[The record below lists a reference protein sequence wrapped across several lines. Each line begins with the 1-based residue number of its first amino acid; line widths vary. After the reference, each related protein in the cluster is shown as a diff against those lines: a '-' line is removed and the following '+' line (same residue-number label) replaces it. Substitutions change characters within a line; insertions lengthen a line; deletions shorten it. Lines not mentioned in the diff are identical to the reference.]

1 MNDDR
6 YKKLFTQED
15 FAIDKTN
22 SEYLRHHPNEYSKKG
37 KAQETVQENEEQSLP
52 KKSRKE
58 DNAIRIF
65 KTQVNNRIK
74 KKHWKYNKTENLHK
88 RVAISAKSIIKPSK
102 RFKRNAGAPQ
112 F

>member
-15 FAIDKTN
+15 FAIDKAN
-22 SEYLRHHPNEYSKKG
+22 PEYLRHHPNEYNKKG
-37 KAQETVQENEEQSLP
+37 KVEEKQEEGEQPLA
-52 KKSRKE
+52 KKPRKE
-58 DNAIRIF
+58 DNAIRII
-65 KTQVNNRIK
+65 KTQVKSQIK
-74 KKHWKYNKTENLHK
+74 KKHWKYNKTENLQK

-102 RFKRNAGAPQ
+102 RFKKSTGSLQ

>member
-1 MNDDR
+1 LNDDR
-6 YKKLFTQED
+6 YKQLFTRED

-22 SEYLRHHPNEYSKKG
+22 PEYLRHHPNEYSKKG
-37 KAQETVQENEEQSLP
+37 KVEETLQENEEQSLP

-65 KTQVNNRIK
+65 KNQVNNRIK
-74 KKHWKYNKTENLHK
+74 KKHWKYNKTENLQK

-102 RFKRNAGAPQ
+102 RFKRNSGTPN